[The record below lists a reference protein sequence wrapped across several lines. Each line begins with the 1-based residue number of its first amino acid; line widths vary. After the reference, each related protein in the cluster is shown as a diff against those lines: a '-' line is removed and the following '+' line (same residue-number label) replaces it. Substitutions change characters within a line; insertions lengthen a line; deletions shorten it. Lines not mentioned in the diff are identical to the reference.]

1 MMAKATH
8 MKSGGMRGARWPALA
23 LLLAAAVALAAC
35 GGIRPVGD
43 NSVQTRHPISIQE
56 RQRFLDIALGTD
68 GHAAIAEA
76 RVRIE
81 QFAREYR
88 KRGIGTMSVAF
99 PESASAVVAD
109 LDDLLLD
116 FGVPPEALR
125 YRIRSDD
132 AQVDA
137 SEVVVSLSF
146 GEHAA
151 VTAPCG
157 DFRENLGYNPNNLP
171 AVNFG
176 CAYQHNLAA
185 SLANPRD
192 LVEPRPVGAASS
204 ERFRLLLEQYRA
216 GSESEQSGATL
227 Q

>member
-1 MMAKATH
+1 MAKATYIT
-8 MKSGGMRGARWPALA
+8 SGSTRGATRWLALA
-23 LLLAAAVALAAC
+23 LLLAAAFALAAC

-43 NSVQTRHPISIQE
+43 NSAQTRHPISVQE
-56 RQRFLDIALGTD
+56 RQRFLDIPLGTD
-68 GHAAIAEA
+68 GHAAVAEA
-76 RVRIE
+76 RIRIE
-81 QFAREYR
+81 QFARDYR
-88 KRGIGTMSVAF
+88 KRGFGTLTVAF
-99 PESASAVVAD
+99 PESASVVVAE
-109 LDDLLLD
+109 LDDLLLE
-116 FGVPPEALR
+116 FGVRPEALR

-146 GEHAA
+146 GEYAA
-151 VTAPCG
+151 VTGQCG

-171 AVNFG
+171 SVNFG

-216 GSESEQSGATL
+216 GSETEQSGATL